1 MTTHALYF
9 SSVLVHNY
17 IQLAYYN
24 KSFNKA
30 FILFKSIFF
39 IAVSTNQFNRKCQKI
54 VGNGF
59 YLKTCFS
66 FQVCFIKS
74 AKFDLILGRLS
85 YDTKIY
91 KCIHKIMAYIDCM
104 QVKNKKRHYLKWL
117 RGWWVW
123 FVHQCVTWPGD
134 HVTRSHGLRSQLSHT
149 NVTTLDADIIGNLL
163 MRGI

>member
-74 AKFDLILGRLS
+74 TKFYWILGRLS
-85 YDTKIY
+85 HDTRIY
-91 KCIHKIMAYIDCM
+91 KCIHKIIVYIDCM
-104 QVKNKKRHYLKWL
+104 QVKNKKRHFLKWL
-117 RGWWVW
+117 RGWWAGGCGLFTNVSRD
-123 FVHQCVTWPGD
+123 QVTMWPGPM
-134 HVTRSHGLRSQLSHT
+134 VSGLSS
-149 NVTTLDADIIGNLL
+149 AIL
-163 MRGI
+163 MLPH